1 MEEKNNMTAERSL
14 EIITEQIERSR
25 QVVAKDTGLSLYVAG
40 LCTMGMAIF
49 IGILVYLTSNTAWY
63 LMYILLPVII
73 FAADRYAK
81 RGKPKVPASLVGS
94 MVDKT
99 WQTFGIFVLAYFV
112 FGILYNM
119 LMAHF
124 EQPEVYSRLAF
135 HPLRVVLLLMGMT
148 ITINGY
154 ILKSRWMVWCGIVGG
169 IGGFIWESFYVTQT
183 LAAKLLYYNGSYT
196 SSHYVGVAHGIIP
209 AIIVTILAFIGLTLP
224 GMKLKNS

>member
-40 LCTMGMAIF
+40 LCTMGMAIL
-49 IGILVYLTSNTAWY
+49 IGIIIYLTSNTAWY

-99 WQTFGIFVLAYFV
+99 WQTFGIFVFAYFV

-124 EQPEVYSRLAF
+124 EQPEVYSCLVI

-148 ITINGY
+148 ITVNGY

-183 LAAKLLYYNGSYT
+183 LTGWLVYYTNA
-196 SSHYVGVAHGIIP
+196 HYVGVAHGIIP

>member
-25 QVVAKDTGLSLYVAG
+25 QMVAKDTGLSLYVAG
-40 LCTMGMAIF
+40 LCTMGMAIL
-49 IGILVYLTSNTAWY
+49 IGIIIFFTTNTAWY
-63 LMYILLPVII
+63 LMYILLPITI

-81 RGKPKVPASLVGS
+81 RGKPKVPASLVSS

-99 WQTFGIFVLAYFV
+99 WQAFGIFAFAYLV

-119 LMAHF
+119 LMSHF
-124 EQPEVYSRLAF
+124 EQPEVYMRMMIQ
-135 HPLRVVLLLMGMT
+135 PLRVVLLLMGIT

-183 LAAKLLYYNGSYT
+183 LTGWLVYYTNA
-196 SSHYVGVAHGIIP
+196 HYVGVAHGIFP

>member
-40 LCTMGMAIF
+40 LCTIGMAIL
-49 IGILVYLTSNTAWY
+49 IGIIIYLTSNTAWY

-73 FAADRYAK
+73 FAADHFAK

-99 WQTFGIFVLAYFV
+99 WQTFGIFVFAYFV

-119 LMAHF
+119 LMSHF
-124 EQPEVYSRLAF
+124 EQPEVYSRLAIQ
-135 HPLRVVLLLMGMT
+135 PLRVVLLLMGMT

-183 LAAKLLYYNGSYT
+183 LTGWLIYYTNA
-196 SSHYVGVAHGIIP
+196 HYVGVAHGIIP

>member
-1 MEEKNNMTAERSL
+1 MEEKNNLTAERSL

-40 LCTMGMAIF
+40 LCTMGMAIL
-49 IGILVYLTSNTAWY
+49 IGILIYLTSNTAWY

-99 WQTFGIFVLAYFV
+99 WQTFAIFVLAYFV
-112 FGILYNM
+112 FGMLYNM

-124 EQPEVYSRLAF
+124 EQPEVYSRLVIY
-135 HPLRVVLLLMGMT
+135 PLRVVLLLMGMT
-148 ITINGY
+148 ITVNGY

-169 IGGFIWESFYVTQT
+169 IGGFIWESFYVSET
-183 LAAKLLYYNGSYT
+183 LAAKLLDYT
-196 SSHYVGVAHGIIP
+196 SSHYVGVIHGIFP

-224 GMKLKNS
+224 GMKLKKS

>member
-25 QVVAKDTGLSLYVAG
+25 QMVAKDTGLSLYVAG
-40 LCTMGMAIF
+40 LCTMGMAIL
-49 IGILVYLTSNTAWY
+49 IGILIFFTTNTAWY
-63 LMYILLPVII
+63 LMYILLPITI

-81 RGKPKVPASLVGS
+81 RGKPKVPASLVSS

-99 WQTFGIFVLAYFV
+99 WQAFGIFAFAYLV

-119 LMAHF
+119 LMSHF
-124 EQPEVYSRLAF
+124 EQPEVYMRMMIQ
-135 HPLRVVLLLMGMT
+135 PLRVVLLLMGIT

-169 IGGFIWESFYVTQT
+169 IGGFVWESFYVSET
-183 LAAKLLYYNGSYT
+183 LTVWLVPYTHASYI
-196 SSHYVGVAHGIIP
+196 GFAHGIIP
-209 AIIVTILAFIGLTLP
+209 AFIVTVLAFIGLTLP
-224 GMKLKNS
+224 GLKLKNS

>member
-40 LCTMGMAIF
+40 LCTMGMAIL
-49 IGILVYLTSNTAWY
+49 IGILIFFTTNTAWY
-63 LMYILLPVII
+63 LMYILLPITI

-81 RGKPKVPASLVGS
+81 RGKPKVPASLVSS

-99 WQTFGIFVLAYFV
+99 WQTFGIFVFAYFV

-124 EQPEVYSRLAF
+124 EQPEVYMRLMIQ
-135 HPLRVVLLLMGMT
+135 PLRVVLLLMGMT

-183 LAAKLLYYNGSYT
+183 LTGWLVPYTHASYI
-196 SSHYVGVAHGIIP
+196 GLAHGIIP
-209 AIIVTILAFIGLTLP
+209 AFIVTVLAFIGLTLP
-224 GMKLKNS
+224 GLKLKNS